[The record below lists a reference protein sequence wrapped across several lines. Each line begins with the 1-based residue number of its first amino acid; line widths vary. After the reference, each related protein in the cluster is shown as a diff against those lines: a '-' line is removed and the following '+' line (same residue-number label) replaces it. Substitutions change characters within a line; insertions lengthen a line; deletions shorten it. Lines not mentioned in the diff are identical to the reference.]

1 MDTNIYEV
9 TKTEYKAFI
18 EQLIPGSMKIEEIHK
33 DNCKKIRLISK
44 KTKQLI
50 CERIVTE
57 SETQYFIYTIPDDE
71 ERRAPIPK
79 LQLQLNS
86 REEVQNFFNLISN
99 LKND

>member
-71 ERRAPIPK
+71 ERRAPITK